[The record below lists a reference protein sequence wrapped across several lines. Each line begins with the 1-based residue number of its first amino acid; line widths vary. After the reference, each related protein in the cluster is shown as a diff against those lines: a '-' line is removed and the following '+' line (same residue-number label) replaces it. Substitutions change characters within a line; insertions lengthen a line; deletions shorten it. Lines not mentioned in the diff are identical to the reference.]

1 MKFEPCFLTEYPSG
15 KDIAVNPNLVRIIM
29 QIGEETVDIVFDN
42 ECRVTIK
49 GALVQTAEAG
59 HIRHKLAFEDAI
71 RDAKHG

>member
-49 GALVQTAEAG
+49 GTVASVAESLRKAT
-59 HIRHKLAFEDAI
+59 F
-71 RDAKHG
+71 